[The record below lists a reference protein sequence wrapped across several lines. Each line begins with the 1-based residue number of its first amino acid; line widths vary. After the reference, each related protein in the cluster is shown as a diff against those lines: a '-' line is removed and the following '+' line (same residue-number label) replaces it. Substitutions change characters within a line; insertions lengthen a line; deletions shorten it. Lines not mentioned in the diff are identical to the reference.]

1 MYWLYIMLPLHSPK
15 QATPT
20 KMKEAKLSPVL
31 RLQGPLSLLSQP
43 FLMFYIEYTHTTLLG
58 Y

>member
-1 MYWLYIMLPLHSPK
+1 MLPLHSPK